1 MEFKVQ
7 AYIGIALGTPWDGVG
22 GKDIAEGV
30 FGLLPKISEYL
41 FLSYLVN
48 KVVINQVCKSDGL
61 KFTFQSSFITFF
73 VSEVE
78 YLWKLL
84 ESFVIILLWNHP
96 FQLSFAQIFIGFWS
110 FSYRFLVVPNIQML
124 IDFVINIYN
133 ILFHCSIC
141 IFYFACWRFF

>member
-1 MEFKVQ
+1 MGISGWIPWEAETKMEFKVQ

-22 GKDIAEGV
+22 GGGRKDIAGGV

-78 YLWKLL
+78 NLCKSL
-84 ESFVIILLWNHP
+84 ESFVII
-96 FQLSFAQIFIGFWS
+96 
-110 FSYRFLVVPNIQML
+110 FL
-124 IDFVINIYN
+124 
-133 ILFHCSIC
+133 
-141 IFYFACWRFF
+141 

>member
-7 AYIGIALGTPWDGVG
+7 AYIGIALGIPWDGVG

-48 KVVINQVCKSDGL
+48 KVVINHVCKSDGL

-84 ESFVIILLWNHP
+84 ESFVIILL
-96 FQLSFAQIFIGFWS
+96 
-110 FSYRFLVVPNIQML
+110 
-124 IDFVINIYN
+124 
-133 ILFHCSIC
+133 
-141 IFYFACWRFF
+141 